1 MLYNITYARK
11 GSFMRKEDIIRSE
24 IIRLTIYLKIN
35 QLRREHLS
43 SLTYSHIMNVLFY
56 FEWSKKIPSTIHEA
70 VNDIM
75 KLEAKDIVSTLHTLA
90 MIKGSQMSLDNI
102 NEFLGGN

>member
-11 GSFMRKEDIIRSE
+11 GSFMRKEDIVHSE

-35 QLRREHLS
+35 QLRREQLS

-56 FEWSKKIPSTIHEA
+56 FEWSKKTPATIHEA

-75 KLEAKDIVSTLHTLA
+75 KLEAKDIVTTLHTLA
-90 MIKGSQMSLDNI
+90 MIKGSEMSLENI
-102 NEFLGGN
+102 NDFF